1 MMWSVRLRRWD
12 VGRSAA
18 LVLACTVGA
27 TACGQT
33 RYAAPPPPEF
43 TSGARAEPT
52 VVADTTPPKAETAEF
67 LLESLA
73 GVAEDIDVDRMTLV
87 DDAGVLAPNVTGWE
101 RFDEALAARL
111 IPADVSASVAVMVD
125 GQIVHQAAFGGRV
138 ALGGEAT
145 ETTDRFRIAS
155 VSKTITAITT
165 LRLVD
170 RGVLSLDDPVGPTI
184 AQHLGLATF
193 DPDVASITVRELLS
207 HTAGFPQHEET
218 FFSNGAPSC
227 AGAAV
232 TGLSA
237 NVSSGTGFRYSN
249 MSYCVL
255 GILIEAVTGKTYDR
269 VVDEE
274 LLTPLGISGMRLT
287 STYDLGPDE
296 VSHHPSPNRNFMEVL
311 GAAGAWNATPSDM
324 VTIINSVDPSTP
336 GWKALSPET
345 MGLMRYRVPRFGPP
359 SGYGLGIIN
368 YDGGGFGHTG
378 TIEHAHSM
386 VMVQPDGL
394 TWAVSVSGDYP
405 SRTPQLRSIMRDAL
419 ANGFPAA

>member
-1 MMWSVRLRRWD
+1 

-18 LVLACTVGA
+18 LVLVCIVGA
-27 TACGQT
+27 TACGQM
-33 RYAAPPPPEF
+33 RYAAPPSPEF

-52 VVADTTPPKAETAEF
+52 VVAETTPPKGETAEF
-67 LLESLA
+67 LLDSLA
-73 GVAEDIDVDRMTLV
+73 GVEGDVDVDRMTVV

-101 RFDEALAARL
+101 RFDEKLAARL
-111 IPADVSASVAVMVD
+111 IPADISASVAVMVD
-125 GQIVHQAAFGGRV
+125 GQIVHRAAFGGRV

-145 ETTDRFRIAS
+145 ETTDRFRVAS
-155 VSKTITAITT
+155 ISKTITAITT

-170 RGVLSLDDPVGPTI
+170 RGILSLDDPVGPTV

-207 HTAGFPQHEET
+207 HTAGFPQHEGT
-218 FFSNGAPSC
+218 FFSSGATSC

-232 TGLSA
+232 TGLST

-311 GAAGAWNATPSDM
+311 GAAGAWNATPSDL

-336 GWKALSPET
+336 GWKALSPAT

-368 YDGGGFGHTG
+368 YAGGGFGHTG

-405 SRTPQLRSIMRDAL
+405 SRTPQLLSIMRDAL